1 MLGLKTN
8 GELQTPEP
16 GATERPDQLFHLEPR
31 MRDAVVS
38 RCHRAT
44 YQPGQSLFEQG
55 ARHTH
60 SYIIEEGLVR
70 TYYTA
75 SSGREITMAYWSE
88 GDLVG
93 GPNFFGDGYH
103 TWSGTVQRTTRVLAI
118 RGRDL
123 KQLAH
128 HHPEIAFW
136 MTNTLMF
143 KLRWVSILFQLHG
156 TESVRE
162 RLCKLILMLADI
174 YGVGDRGRVLI
185 KHRINQSD
193 LATLVGASRQWTNKI
208 LSELQTL
215 GLLGLEDRHI
225 IICDLAG
232 LQALIDD

>member
-118 RGRDL
+118 RGR
-123 KQLAH
+123 
-128 HHPEIAFW
+128 
-136 MTNTLMF
+136 
-143 KLRWVSILFQLHG
+143 
-156 TESVRE
+156 
-162 RLCKLILMLADI
+162 
-174 YGVGDRGRVLI
+174 VLI

-225 IICDLAG
+225 IICDIAG